1 MSGHSHFAGI
11 KHRKG
16 INDAKR
22 AKIFTKLAKP
32 IVIAAREGGGNP
44 ATNFKLRL
52 AIDKAREFNMPKDN
66 IERAIKRGTGEL
78 KGEELSEII
87 YEAMGPGGVMMLIKT
102 TTDNKNRT
110 LGEIKTILTK
120 NGGKFGEAGSAM
132 WNFKKVGNINITVPK
147 DADPYEIEMKAIDAG
162 AEDTLYSDS
171 AITAYTRVEDF
182 QIAQEK
188 LEKEGLTIE
197 NAAIVYAPLQKTELS
212 QDDKLD
218 YEKLLEALDEQ
229 DDVEEIYDNL

>member
-32 IVIAAREGGGNP
+32 IVIAARESGGNP
-44 ATNFKLRL
+44 DTNFKLRL

-66 IERAIKRGTGEL
+66 IERAIQRGAGKL
-78 KGEELSEII
+78 KGDELQEII
-87 YEAMGPGGVMMLIKT
+87 YEAKGPGGVLMLIKT

-120 NGGKFGEAGSAM
+120 NSGKFGEAGSAM
-132 WNFKKVGNINITVPK
+132 WNFKRVGNINIIVPK
-147 DADPYEIEMKAIDAG
+147 DADPYEIEIKAIDAG
-162 AEDTLYSDS
+162 AEDTLYSGDFV
-171 AITAYTRVEDF
+171 TAYTKLEDF
-182 QIAQEK
+182 QAVKEN
-188 LEKEGLTIE
+188 LEKEALLLE
-197 NAAIVYAPLQKTELS
+197 NADLVYAPMQKTELS
-212 QDDKLD
+212 EDDKLD

>member
-1 MSGHSHFAGI
+1 MSGHSHWAGI

-22 AKIFTKLAKP
+22 AKVFTKLAKP

-52 AIDKAREFNMPKDN
+52 AMDKAREFNMPKDN

-78 KGEELSEII
+78 KDTVLEELT

-102 TTDNKNRT
+102 TTDNRNRT
-110 LGEIKTILTK
+110 LGEIKTILAK

-132 WNFKKVGNINITVPK
+132 WNFRKVGNINITVPQ

-171 AITAYTRVEDF
+171 TITAYTRLEDF
-182 QIAQEK
+182 QTVREN
-188 LEKEGLTIE
+188 LEKEGLLIE
-197 NAAIVYAPLQKTELS
+197 NADIIYAPLQKKELS
-212 QDDKLD
+212 ENDKID
-218 YEKLLEALDEQ
+218 YENLLEGLDEQ
-229 DDVEEIYDNL
+229 EDVQEIYDNL